1 VGELKLSPIPLKTLP
16 APLIRLLPVIC
27 TYARL
32 TVAEREGSASKLGPQ
47 VIQLYR
53 AHVRALEAM
62 FRAAADSAGLEPVA
76 IQPLL
81 QLSYCLGDLRGQGL
95 ADAYA
100 DLLAKWKALYEIHH
114 DRLRKAMS
122 ENPGLYRELYWREVG
137 RRNLLVIY
145 SDETWAAA
153 EKMGSK
159 LSERCWYT
167 CVQCRESEGAVWP
180 AEVDVVLLVP
190 GTRPIQ
196 ASIERALERA
206 ETPVL
211 VLAGLADA
219 NTANGGLDSNLEH
232 NMAVLRTEFRY
243 KTCEYSVLHGPF
255 APVRL
260 YQAIDKLYLHDL
272 ARKHAG
278 RMSMEAV
285 VS

>member
-16 APLIRLLPVIC
+16 TPLIRLLPAIC

-47 VIQLYR
+47 VVKLYR
-53 AHVRALEAM
+53 AHVRVLELM
-62 FRAAADSAGLEPVA
+62 LRAAADSAGLEPVA

-81 QLSYCLGDLRGQGL
+81 QLGYRLGDLRGQQL
-95 ADAYA
+95 ADAYS
-100 DLLAKWKALYEIHH
+100 DFLAKWKALYEIHH

-122 ENPGLYRELYWREVG
+122 ENSELYRELYWREVG

-153 EKMGSK
+153 EKMGRK
-159 LSERCWYT
+159 LSERCWYS

-206 ETPVL
+206 EKPVL
-211 VLAGLADA
+211 VLAGLADTKA
-219 NTANGGLDSNLEH
+219 AKGELDNNLEH

-243 KTCEYSVLHGPF
+243 KTCQYNVLHGPF

-260 YQAIDKLYLHDL
+260 YQAIDKLYLQNL
-272 ARKHAG
+272 AQKHAG

-285 VS
+285 AS